1 MVHRVVLGKAA
12 SNTTNPYY
20 HRSNDFGLFVSK
32 PGANVHNCADG
43 DLIFDSTLPSLMQPI
58 GRGSANIPKAVYIK
72 GFFGEEGVIN
82 DDNWN
87 SAGSGPEELNSD
99 TSWAFGALKKVF
111 SEVEEMKNN
120 TFGEMSSRIAWP
132 GSGVSSEQ
140 NINME
145 SDTFTNLVQFSNHY
159 QQYDPFKKTFKNFP
173 DFSSDEFIRTMIK
186 DIWRIYEVFPFL
198 NDGHRFGDDFNPA
211 IIDTSNWETLVHE
224 NSLEYVPPEGVSFLN
239 TSPLVYD
246 PTSFYPALFDTVNL
260 LKPLDSVK
268 LSEYVGND
276 ITSNDNFP
284 FYYPHWKGLF
294 NSENLN
300 GTVYNKIG
308 YSSQNPIPNN
318 FPMVWR
324 AWTTPESGPYSVEQE
339 LAAIHKFYTY
349 MFIFGWMR
357 HTFANQVHSGILD
370 YTLLNYASPGN
381 YIFVFG
387 NASDTDY
394 INLLSITTLCP
405 SAKTSFEQYDSYNNS
420 IGYSKWSS
428 GSVEVNTGITPPSNV
443 PVQVW
448 WNSILKGTS
457 NTTTNLPFLNDS
469 RNRIKTPEETK
480 RKYSL
485 VPGISSI
492 HANTYIEGG
501 LVNIRFS
508 QPSTLDE
515 SKIFY
520 TVYKEPAWIS
530 DQVSGSDISPNSPD
544 IPQFSEYIILDV
556 RDQSDGGDNVAGR
569 KSEDGRYYTIV
580 FPDDFIGTR
589 NTVTDPFASYRDFSG
604 RIDQALFITL
614 SVAEGVVISGNSY
627 FNHITT
633 DELGV
638 GIQRAGDAPFG
649 PQDSA
654 GRTTTEIFAANDPCI
669 KLNLHSNEFT
679 DDGLAGLTVLIENRG
694 TIIGA
699 GGWGSYGQMNMSND
713 KYQQSYPGGGG
724 GGGQGYHPALQT
736 ESQTDWLGTYTE
748 PPTAIVA
755 PINTPE
761 EITSVTSAV
770 SNHWGGPDN
779 YVEWGIG
786 GNGGSVVA
794 KYVNGNLI
802 FENSPFSANTY
813 YTGFDY
819 ISWKSI
825 GPGKPGTGY
834 LGATADA
841 IATQP
846 TGSPLYDYP
855 YGKDP
860 LVPDG
865 NGRLQGNENIYE
877 RLAGTYNVFTGSE
890 ERPRYSADG
899 WGENGFPGTTSE
911 PGSGGAEKI
920 VTTFGYSQDPIL
932 KISYDDP
939 DDDLPNVNLGYPS
952 SGSGGSCVYLYS
964 NTESQIVGTNVRLVN
979 MPTGLMKSGGGGGSG
994 GSATGGLGGGR
1005 LGRPGKYSSDVV
1017 IDTSYSA
1024 NSSEVDWNNYSRRGE
1039 PGKLVWW
1046 NSPNIT
1052 RNYAIENNSTRTDGA
1067 IEGIDYNPV
1076 IGGED
1081 YVSYAPN
1088 VATTGRRVE
1097 ATLEEMQAELQNNTI
1112 TVDNITDTLIADS
1125 TLILYRPDGPVTSPG
1140 SPVLYVPGMTNA
1152 DYAINDVLELSGF
1165 SDGSVQRVTV
1175 TAASSQVGASPNNR
1189 TIITI
1194 DSKLTLSVSSQ
1205 GGVYW
1210 SRTLDQDGNILYD
1223 DILERTYEEYIN
1235 SSDTPEDFT

>member
-58 GRGSANIPKAVYIK
+58 GRGSANIPKAVYTK

-120 TFGEMSSRIAWP
+120 TFGKMLSDIATT
-132 GSGVSSEQ
+132 GSGRDDESNV
-140 NINME
+140 NME
-145 SDTFTNLVQFSNHY
+145 SDTFKNFIEFSNDY

-173 DFSSDEFIRTMIK
+173 DFSSDEFVRTMIK

-211 IIDTSNWETLVHE
+211 IIDTSNWETLVYE
-224 NSLEYVPPEGVSFLN
+224 NTPEYPFPSGTSLIGALALDYLN
-239 TSPLVYD
+239 HRDTLYSI
-246 PTSFYPALFDTVNL
+246 LFDTVNL

-276 ITSNDNFP
+276 ITSNPNFP

-294 NSENLN
+294 NSANLN

-308 YSSQNPIPNN
+308 YSLQNPIPYN

-339 LAAIHKFYTY
+339 LAAIQKFHTY

-370 YTLLNYASPGN
+370 YTLLNHASPGN
-381 YIFVFG
+381 HVFIFGILREYYDIMYF
-387 NASDTDY
+387 
-394 INLLSITTLCP
+394 LSITTLCP
-405 SAKTSFEQYDSYNNS
+405 SAKTSFEQYNSSNNS
-420 IGYSKWSS
+420 IDYSKWSS
-428 GSVEVNTGITPPSNV
+428 GSVEVNTGIAPPSNV
-443 PVQVW
+443 PVQIW

-492 HANTYIEGG
+492 HANTYLEGG

-515 SKIFY
+515 SNIFY

-544 IPQFSEYIILDV
+544 IPQFSEHIILDV

-638 GIQRAGDAPFG
+638 GIQRVGDAPFG

-699 GGWGSYGQMNMSND
+699 GGWGSYGQMNLGND

-736 ESQTDWLGTYTE
+736 ESQTDWLGSYTE
-748 PPTAIVA
+748 PPTAIFA

-761 EITSVTSAV
+761 EIASVTSAV

-786 GNGGSVVA
+786 GNGGTVVA
-794 KYVNGNLI
+794 KYVNGNWI

-834 LGATADA
+834 LGATTTA

-846 TGSPLYDYP
+846 TGSPLYNYP

-865 NGRLQGNENIYE
+865 TGRLQGTENIYE

-890 ERPRYSADG
+890 ERPRYNADG
-899 WGENGFPGTTSE
+899 WGENGFPGTTSG

-932 KISYDDP
+932 KIAYDDP
-939 DDDLPNVNLGYPS
+939 DDDLPNVNLGHPS

-964 NTESQIVGTNVRLVN
+964 NTESQIVGTHVRLVN

-1024 NSSEVDWNNYSRRGE
+1024 NSSEVNWNNYSRRGE

-1046 NSPNIT
+1046 NATNIT
-1052 RNYAIENNSTRTDGA
+1052 SSYAIENNSTRIDGA
-1067 IEGIDYNPV
+1067 IEGIDYNSE
-1076 IGGED
+1076 ISGED

-1088 VATTGRRVE
+1088 
-1097 ATLEEMQAELQNNTI
+1097 I
-1112 TVDNITDTLIADS
+1112 T
-1125 TLILYRPDGPVTSPG
+1125 
-1140 SPVLYVPGMTNA
+1140 
-1152 DYAINDVLELSGF
+1152 LSG
-1165 SDGSVQRVTV
+1165 GTQT
-1175 TAASSQVGASPNNR
+1175 
-1189 TIITI
+1189 
-1194 DSKLTLSVSSQ
+1194 Q

-1210 SRTLDQDGNILYD
+1210 SRALDQNGNILYD